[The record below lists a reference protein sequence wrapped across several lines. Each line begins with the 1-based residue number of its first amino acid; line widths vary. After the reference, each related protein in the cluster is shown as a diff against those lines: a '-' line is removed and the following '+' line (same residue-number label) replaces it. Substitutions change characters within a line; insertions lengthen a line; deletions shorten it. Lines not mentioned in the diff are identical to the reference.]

1 MTTQRENVE
10 HLFFN
15 DGAGVVFR
23 DVESVSLAGTG
34 LSDRRQQNFRSAL
47 KRSFRKTGT
56 HVSLQGFSMDE
67 VESLR
72 ERPGMAPPE
81 PG

>member
-34 LSDRRQQNFRSAL
+34 LSDRRQQNF
-47 KRSFRKTGT
+47 
-56 HVSLQGFSMDE
+56 
-67 VESLR
+67 
-72 ERPGMAPPE
+72 
-81 PG
+81 